1 MLVELVT
8 TGSELLLG
16 EISNVDVQYLSQQ
29 LHTLRIVA
37 YRRMVNNGIPHR
49 IKLL

>member
-16 EISNVDVQYLSQQ
+16 EIVNENVRYLSQQ
-29 LHTLRIVA
+29 L
-37 YRRMVNNGIPHR
+37 NNGLFR
-49 IKLL
+49 YLSDDGRR